1 MSNIAGDTTFKIR
14 NTKLYVLI
22 ITSSTKDNV
31 KLTNK
36 LNEGFERSVYWHNYK
51 TKIESKEVD
60 DNLTRFYLDASF
72 ERVKRLFF
80 LAFYNTD
87 NCNEEI
93 ERNGPRKYFFQRVN
107 ITNYNVLID
116 GRNFCNQPINDQ
128 IKKFDEIRKVATGQ
142 ENDYTTGYLMDYQY
156 FKNHYQVIAVDLRK

>member
-1 MSNIAGDTTFKIR
+1 MPLINCKIHLELKWAINCVMSNTAGDTTFKIR
-14 NTKLYVLI
+14 HTKLYVFI
-22 ITSSTKDNV
+22 ITLSTKDKV

-36 LNEGFERSVYWHNYK
+36 LNEGFERYVYQHNYK

-60 DNLTRFYLDASF
+60 ENLTRFYLDASF
-72 ERVKRLFF
+72 ERFKRLFV
-80 LAFYNTD
+80 LAFDNTD

-93 ERNGPRKYFFQRVN
+93 ERNGPRKYFFPRVN
-107 ITNYNVLID
+107 VTNYNVLID

-142 ENDYTTGYLMDYQY
+142 ENDDTTG
-156 FKNHYQVIAVDLRK
+156 